1 MRKRRIL
8 LLSVSAIMVFSLS
21 ACKTNSDTDKSMPTD
36 AATPENAVVDLDSSN
51 KDDKS
56 LSTNASEVKD
66 IINIDISSF
75 PEDNSFVRTYKSQEK
90 EDLITWYIFS
100 LTTIDIDPKT
110 AESHIGTTRVITIT
124 YEDNSIKTYRILD
137 NKFLK
142 ANDVEWKGVNHGEA
156 SQLDDIITNNPS
168 D

>member
-1 MRKRRIL
+1 MGKRKIL
-8 LLSVSAIMVFSLS
+8 LLSISAIMVFTLS

-36 AATPENAVVDLDSSN
+36 AATPDNAVVDLDSSN

-56 LSTNASEVKD
+56 NSTNASKVKD
-66 IINIDISSF
+66 IINIDISSV
-75 PEDNSFVRTYKSQEK
+75 PEDNSFARTYKSQEK
-90 EDLITWYIFS
+90 KDLIISYIFR

-142 ANDVEWKGVNHGEA
+142 ANDVEWKKINYGDPSE
-156 SQLDDIITNNPS
+156 LDDIITNNPS